1 MSQINSDLQQYSKG
15 FEGNNMRRNLPYNL
29 NLNIA
34 NARQRTNDLQNSNLK
49 QKQEQQQED
58 KAHKI
63 QTSQKLMQKS
73 CNINNSKFDTYSSND
88 SSPFKINDYG
98 VVQKN
103 MTNQSNNSFGSDIL
117 IQKQNSNNSS
127 DKYLNEKPSPSKFS
141 KSKFNYLINESPLCS
156 SNDQKNGKMS
166 QGNAYLFNNNNEFAL
181 DQNNNRDTSI
191 QAKKELFLSKMQTQA
206 SENTSSQQNTKQ
218 YFFQKCVS
226 ELNSPQAYF
235 PNQKLNSYGMSKE
248 QFYTNN
254 AKTCIFD
261 YQRSKSKQN
270 SSNNEFSNSN
280 SQNFNYYNITNNQFN
295 QAIEL
300 PKLANKSRSV
310 NKLPLN
316 LTTKQQY
323 RQNKDKCLNSLSEF
337 DDIYYEEKSQNQQTK
352 KYDSSNTQINLV
364 NRINSKSMSNLTFGV
379 LDRQSINHSQYQQR
393 QKLLRQREKEEY
405 MQEEVAKVKQL
416 WQQYELQRIKN
427 KEYKQ
432 QQIWQKSEHDGSIE
446 SPLKYQRQ
454 EQLKD
459 LKTKHIENKKQQFFN
474 EMISSVKK
482 SAISTNQNTSLVQ
495 SPLEGQGFLFSA
507 RKVSNTF
514 TSTSPE
520 SALIQKEDVNAKQS
534 PTLIANKSGELLES
548 DKQPYQSFNQQLDT
562 QQISKTQSNMIISPE
577 TTNNKEEEFWES
589 IHIWENIIKDSFE
602 IIKKE
607 KIVSSQEFN
616 YQLFLDFLN
625 NVVGRNYQNNEK
637 YMRESLKLI
646 GFTPEVSEIVLER
659 ISRLMSEK
667 YGISNDQISKFSSLY
682 NQYEKEYLS
691 WNLIDRMGG
700 KERISEVINTYIQLV
715 NSNPSING
723 AFRLLNI
730 SNDSIGLA
738 FNQLLHFEERRHKQY
753 FKSVQNFFK
762 QPLYR
767 VSHTKFFYATKL
779 YFERAMF
786 KNKIQP
792 QYKNRLF
799 LLIEQMRYF
808 VTLPLPQDMNL
819 LLPKQNK
826 SINSDQS
833 SSPTQ
838 KNQNENKV
846 TDTYTQK
853 TEQNVEDSNNDEQT
867 TIPQFCY
874 QIAAIMRSEMMAMIK
889 IKQAL
894 IKHQSISLNN
904 KVVFE
909 QYLTQLIQI
918 FALNNNDSIA
928 YFELKNSEKYRTIL
942 LLTDDFF
949 YIFSKLLMENLIK
962 NFHCSIYFSKDTHKR
977 LQHVKI
983 QLNKLNAQHQTKQ
996 DSYFSVQANIESNYL
1011 NGSCFF
1017 HELFNHP
1024 NPIELILDRLDD
1036 IYHNKSELN
1045 KLCPFSKVSRSRDLC
1060 RHILS
1065 YFYPFVDQNGYPVDI
1080 SSFDFQ
1086 CYISQK
1092 KLKYEFFVELKKV
1105 LKDLFLSYFNFP
1117 ITLVQRLI
1125 QEYQYAIHG
1134 IEYFQKGD
1142 NGNLF
1147 GIRSQEK
1154 AVKDLNY
1161 NNQYDDEKLEF

>member
-15 FEGNNMRRNLPYNL
+15 FKDNNIRRNFPYNL
-29 NLNIA
+29 NLNVG
-34 NARQRTNDLQNSNLK
+34 NTRQKTNDLLNSNL
-49 QKQEQQQED
+49 QQGQLQENNLHQ
-58 KAHKI
+58 I
-63 QTSQKLMQKS
+63 QASQKLVQNQY
-73 CNINNSKFDTYSSND
+73 NINNSKIDSLSSND
-88 SSPFKINDYG
+88 NSPFKIYDIG
-98 VVQKN
+98 IMQKN
-103 MTNQSNNSFGSDIL
+103 MTNQSNNSTGSVIL

-127 DKYLNEKPSPSKFS
+127 DKYINEKPSPSKFS
-141 KSKFNYLINESPLCS
+141 KSKFNYLINESPICS
-156 SNDQKNGKMS
+156 SDQKYGNLLK
-166 QGNAYLFNNNNEFAL
+166 GNAYLFNNNELAL
-181 DQNNNRDTSI
+181 EQINNREASTQS
-191 QAKKELFLSKMQTQA
+191 KKDQILSKMQTQLNEKA
-206 SENTSSQQNTKQ
+206 KSSQQNTKQ

-226 ELNSPQAYF
+226 ELNSPQIQF
-235 PNQKLNSYGMSKE
+235 PSQKSNSYGMSKE

-261 YQRSKSKQN
+261 LQRSKSKQN
-270 SSNNEFSNSN
+270 GSSNEFSNN
-280 SQNFNYYNITNNQFN
+280 SQSLNYYNTTNHQFN
-295 QAIEL
+295 YGVEL
-300 PKLANKSRSV
+300 PKLDTRSNKSRSV
-310 NKLPLN
+310 NKIPLN
-316 LTTKQQY
+316 LNTKSQN
-323 RQNKDKCLNSLSEF
+323 RQIKDKCLNSLCEL
-337 DDIYYEEKSQNQQTK
+337 DDIFQDEKSQNQQTK
-352 KYDSSNTQINLV
+352 KQDSSNILNSMAV
-364 NRINSKSMSNLTFGV
+364 RNNSKSMSNLTFGV
-379 LDRQSINHSQYQQR
+379 LDRQSINHSEYQQK
-393 QKLLRQREKEEY
+393 QKMLKQREKEEY
-405 MQEEVAKVKQL
+405 MQEEVAKVKYL
-416 WQQYELQRIKN
+416 WKQYEIQRIKN

-432 QQIWQKSEHDGSIE
+432 QQTSQKSEHDRSIE
-446 SPLKYQRQ
+446 SPLKYQRE

-459 LKTKHIENKKQQFFN
+459 QKIKHIENTKQQFFN
-474 EMISSVKK
+474 EMILSAKK
-482 SAISTNQNTSLVQ
+482 SAISSNQNTYLVQ
-495 SPLEGQGFLFSA
+495 SSIEGSGFLFST
-507 RKVSNTF
+507 RKISNTF
-514 TSTSPE
+514 TNTNPDSG
-520 SALIQKEDVNAKQS
+520 LLQKEDVNTKYS
-534 PTLIANKSGELLES
+534 PPQLVNKSGEQLES
-548 DKQPYQSFNQQLDT
+548 SQLEQQSINQYLNT
-562 QQISKTQSNMIISPE
+562 QEIKKNQSSLVISSE
-577 TTNNKEEEFWES
+577 VADNKEEEFWES
-589 IHIWENIIKDSFE
+589 IHIWESIIRDSFE

-616 YQLFLDFLN
+616 YQLLLDFLN

-667 YGISNDQISKFSSLY
+667 YGINNDQITKFSSLY
-682 NQYEKEYLS
+682 NSYEKEYLS

-700 KERISEVINTYIQLV
+700 KERINEVINTYIQLI

-723 AFRLLNI
+723 AMRLLNI
-730 SNDSIGLA
+730 SNDLIGLA

-767 VSHTKFFYATKL
+767 ISHTKFFFATKF

-819 LLPKQNK
+819 LLLKQNK
-826 SINSDQS
+826 TQKIDNS
-833 SSPTQ
+833 SSPTLKYQ
-838 KNQNENKV
+838 KENKMM
-846 TDTYTQK
+846 DINLQK
-853 TEQNVEDSNNDEQT
+853 TEQIQDDVSSDEQA

-874 QIAAIMRSEMMAMIK
+874 QIAAIIRNEMMAMIK

-918 FALNNNDSIA
+918 FALNNNDSISF
-928 YFELKNSEKYRTIL
+928 FELKNSEKYRTIL

-949 YIFSKLLMENLIK
+949 YIFSKLLIENLIK

-983 QLNKLNAQHQTKQ
+983 QLNKLSNQSFIKQ
-996 DSYFSVQANIESNYL
+996 DFYHNVQANIETNYI

-1036 IYHNKSELN
+1036 IYHNNSELN

-1065 YFYPFVDQNGYPVDI
+1065 YFYPFVDQNGYPVYI

-1086 CYISQK
+1086 CYVSQK

-1105 LKDLFLSYFNFP
+1105 LKDLFLNHFNFP
-1117 ITLVQRLI
+1117 IVLVQRLI
-1125 QEYQYAIHG
+1125 QEQQYSIHG
-1134 IEYFQKGD
+1134 IEYYQKSD

-1154 AVKDLNY
+1154 DVKDLNY
-1161 NNQYDDEKLEF
+1161 DNQFDDEKLEF

>member
-1 MSQINSDLQQYSKG
+1 MSQINSNLQQYSKG
-15 FEGNNMRRNLPYNL
+15 FEGNNVRRNLPYNL
-29 NLNIA
+29 NLNIG
-34 NARQRTNDLQNSNLK
+34 NAK
-49 QKQEQQQED
+49 QKTNELYNDILQQEQLQENKMQQ
-58 KAHKI
+58 I
-63 QTSQKLMQKS
+63 QASQKLVQKQF
-73 CNINNSKFDTYSSND
+73 NISNSKIETLSSND
-88 SSPFKINDYG
+88 NSPYKIYDLG
-98 VVQKN
+98 AQKN
-103 MTNQSNNSFGSDIL
+103 MINQSNNSIGSDIL

-141 KSKFNYLINESPLCS
+141 KSRFNYLINESPLCS
-156 SNDQKNGKMS
+156 SEQKNIKIP
-166 QGNAYLFNNNNEFAL
+166 QGSAYLFNNNEFAL
-181 DQNNNRDTSI
+181 DNKRETST
-191 QAKKELFLSKMQTQA
+191 QSKKELLLSKIQTQPNEKA
-206 SENTSSQQNTKQ
+206 SSSQQNTKQ

-226 ELNSPQAYF
+226 ELNSPQAQF
-235 PNQKLNSYGMSKE
+235 PTQKLNSYGMNKE

-270 SSNNEFSNSN
+270 GSSNEFSNN
-280 SQNFNYYNITNNQFN
+280 SQSFNYYNTTNNQLN
-295 QAIEL
+295 QGVEL
-300 PKLANKSRSV
+300 PKLDTRPNKSRSV
-310 NKLPLN
+310 NKIPLN
-316 LTTKQQY
+316 LTTKLQITQY
-323 RQNKDKCLNSLSEF
+323 KDKCLNSLSEF
-337 DDIYYEEKSQNQQTK
+337 DDIFYDEKNQQNK
-352 KYDSSNTQINLV
+352 KYDNSSILKNLA
-364 NRINSKSMSNLTFGV
+364 NRNNSKSMSNLTFGV

-393 QKLLRQREKEEY
+393 QKMQKQKEKEEY

-416 WQQYELQRIKN
+416 WQQYEIQRIKS

-432 QQIWQKSEHDGSIE
+432 QTLQKSEHEKSTE
-446 SPLKYQRQ
+446 SPLKFQRE

-459 LKTKHIENKKQQFFN
+459 LKIKHIENKKQQFFN
-474 EMISSVKK
+474 EMIQSVKK
-482 SAISTNQNTSLVQ
+482 SAISSNQNNSQVQ
-495 SPLEGQGFLFSA
+495 SPLEGSGFLFSA
-507 RKVSNTF
+507 RKISNTF
-514 TSTSPE
+514 TSTNPDSAATLQKEDANAKYSPSQLANKIGEQLEHSQQAQLSINQIMNSQEINKTQINLVISPE
-520 SALIQKEDVNAKQS
+520 STVH
-534 PTLIANKSGELLES
+534 
-548 DKQPYQSFNQQLDT
+548 
-562 QQISKTQSNMIISPE
+562 
-577 TTNNKEEEFWES
+577 KEEGFWDS

-607 KIVSSQEFN
+607 KIISCQEFN
-616 YQLFLDFLN
+616 YQLLLDFLN

-667 YGISNDQISKFSSLY
+667 YGINNDQISKFSSLY
-682 NQYEKEYLS
+682 NLYEKEYLS
-691 WNLIDRMGG
+691 WNIIDRIGG
-700 KERISEVINTYIQLV
+700 KERINEVINAYIQLV

-723 AFRLLNI
+723 ALRLLNI
-730 SNDSIGLA
+730 SNDLIGLA

-767 VSHTKFFYATKL
+767 ISHTKFFFATKF
-779 YFERAMF
+779 YFERAML

-808 VTLPLPQDMNL
+808 VTLPLPQDMSL

-826 SINSDQS
+826 TQNIDSS
-833 SSPTQ
+833 SSPTY
-838 KNQNENKV
+838 KNQNENRNI
-846 TDTYTQK
+846 DTNSQK
-853 TEQNVEDSNNDEQT
+853 ATEQNYEDAHSDEHT

-874 QIAAIMRSEMMAMIK
+874 QIAAIIRNEMMAMIK

-918 FALNNNDSIA
+918 FALNNNDSIS

-983 QLNKLNAQHQTKQ
+983 QLNKLSNQSQIKQ
-996 DSYFSVQANIESNYL
+996 DSYYSIQANIETNYL

-1065 YFYPFVDQNGYPVDI
+1065 YFYPFVDQNGYPVNI

-1086 CYISQK
+1086 CYVSQK

-1105 LKDLFLSYFNFP
+1105 LKDLFLSHFNFP
-1117 ITLVQRLI
+1117 ITLVSRLI
-1125 QEYQYAIHG
+1125 QEYQYSIHG
-1134 IEYFQKGD
+1134 IEYYQKND

-1154 AVKDLNY
+1154 AAKDLNY